1 MALLKINPTET
12 KAWEKLN
19 YHYLKLQ
26 YERIQDFFSY
36 DNQRV
41 NKMHIAWKD
50 FLLDFSKNKI
60 TDYTLKL
67 LLELATE
74 VQLAEGIKAMY
85 EGKLINETEKRAV
98 AHVALRDLNN
108 LLQLPYHEEIK
119 TTLEKIKLFS
129 EAILSGNKKG
139 STGKS
144 FTDVINIGIGGSDLG
159 PKMVVES
166 LQDYKTP
173 IRTHFISN
181 IDYDAINETLKKL
194 NPETTLVII
203 VSKSFSTLETLS
215 NAEIVKNWIVKANL
229 KTEDHIVAVSSAI
242 EKAMAYGIEKQNVF
256 PMWDWVGGRF
266 SLWSAVG
273 LSISLAIGYRH
284 FVELLQGAQEM
295 DQHFINTPFQENM
308 PVVLGLIG
316 IWYANFFGYETE
328 AVIPYSNRLASLPAY
343 LQQVIMESN
352 GKNMSREGYI
362 VDYQTC
368 NIVWG
373 EIGTNSQHAFFQLF
387 HQGSK
392 IIPADF
398 IGFINPFTP
407 SDMHHQLMANFFAQ
421 TEGLMN
427 GKTGAY
433 EKNNH
438 KDELAKYKIFRGNRP
453 TNTLLINKLTPKNI
467 GSLLALYEHKTF
479 VQGYIWN
486 IYSFD
491 QFGVEYGKQLA
502 QSIVSEIKNQK
513 IETHDASTSFLLN
526 HYLKNQMK

>member
-26 YERIQDFFSY
+26 YDRIQDFFSY
-36 DNQRV
+36 DDQRV
-41 NKMHIAWKD
+41 KKMHIEWKD
-50 FLLDFSKNKI
+50 ILLDFSKNKI
-60 TDYTLKL
+60 TDHTLKL
-67 LLELATE
+67 LFELANE
-74 VQLAEGIKAMY
+74 VELKKGIEAMFSG
-85 EGKLINETEKRAV
+85 EIINETEKRAV
-98 AHVALRDLNN
+98 AHVALRDWNN
-108 LLQLPYHEEIK
+108 QLQLPFYQEVQEA
-119 TTLEKIKLFS
+119 LQKIKVFT
-129 EAILSGNKKG
+129 ENILSGTTKG
-139 STGKS
+139 STGKA
-144 FTDVINIGIGGSDLG
+144 FTDVVNIGIGGSDLG

-166 LQDYKTP
+166 LQDYKTHLH
-173 IRTHFISN
+173 THYISN
-181 IDYDAINETLKKL
+181 IDYDAIKETLEKL
-194 NPETTLVII
+194 NPETTLIII
-203 VSKSFSTLETLS
+203 VSKSFTTLETLT
-215 NAEIVKNWIVKANL
+215 NADAIKNWIVKANL
-229 KTEDHIVAVSSAI
+229 KTEDHLIAVSSAI
-242 EKAMAYGIEKQNVF
+242 DKAVAYGIDADNIF
-256 PMWDWVGGRF
+256 RMWDWVGGRF

-273 LSISLAIGYRH
+273 LSIALAVGYEH
-284 FVELLQGAQEM
+284 FIELLKGAQEM
-295 DQHFINTPFQENM
+295 DEHFLRTPFQENI
-308 PVVLGLIG
+308 PVILGLIG

-328 AVIPYSNRLASLPAY
+328 AIVPYSNRLASLPAY

-352 GKNMSREGYI
+352 GKNMSREGYL

-392 IIPADF
+392 IIPTDF

-407 SDMHHQLMANFFAQ
+407 SEMHHQLMANFFAQ

-433 EKNNH
+433 ENTDNT
-438 KDELAKYKIFRGNRP
+438 DGLAKYRIFRGNRP

-502 QSIVSEIKNQK
+502 QSISNEIKNQK
-513 IETHDASTSFLLN
+513 VGQHDASTSFLLE
-526 HYLKNQMK
+526 HYLKKQNR